1 MNKITPN
8 IWLGDFFGANDRD
21 KLHANVSA
29 ALE

>member
-21 KLHANVSA
+21 KLLENVGYY
-29 ALE
+29 